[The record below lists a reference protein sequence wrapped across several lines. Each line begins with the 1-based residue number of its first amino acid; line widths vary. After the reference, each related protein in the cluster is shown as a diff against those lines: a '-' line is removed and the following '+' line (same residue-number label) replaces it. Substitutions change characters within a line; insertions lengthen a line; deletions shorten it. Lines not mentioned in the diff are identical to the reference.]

1 MTQAKHAVEKEAWAM
16 KQEKEKAG
24 VQNIHRIVS
33 MQNPTTKPWQKHV
46 VRIRMLPSST
56 RTCIR
61 SGRISIP
68 YKTTTFKYLNVFT
81 FFNMVSVTLSLPPEV
96 KQKMDQFPEMNWS
109 GFIRK
114 CVTEKTNELAWKE
127 EILEKLKKEEELTVF
142 AVDLQRKAR
151 KGRAQQLKKKGLI

>member
-1 MTQAKHAVEKEAWAM
+1 
-16 KQEKEKAG
+16 
-24 VQNIHRIVS
+24 
-33 MQNPTTKPWQKHV
+33 
-46 VRIRMLPSST
+46 
-56 RTCIR
+56 
-61 SGRISIP
+61 
-68 YKTTTFKYLNVFT
+68 
-81 FFNMVSVTLSLPPEV
+81 MVSVTLSLPPEI
-96 KQKMDQFPEMNWS
+96 KQKMDHFQEMNWS